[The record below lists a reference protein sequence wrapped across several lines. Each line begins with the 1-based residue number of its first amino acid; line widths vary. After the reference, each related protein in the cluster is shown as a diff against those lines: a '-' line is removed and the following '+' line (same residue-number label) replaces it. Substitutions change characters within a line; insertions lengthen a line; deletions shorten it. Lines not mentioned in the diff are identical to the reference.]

1 MKRIIQKSILLIFA
15 LAILTQTAHA
25 AEVALKVLDG
35 VEIHAFASSS
45 YTFNFNQPSNRSPND
60 ATNVNRIFDKDHNS
74 FKFDVGELVILR
86 ETPKPGDVGFRTDLT
101 YGFSLPE
108 VTQSTADT
116 VTGPVADGQSHQF
129 DVQQGYVS
137 YNAPI
142 GTGLQIDFGKFITHI
157 GAEVIEGYDGWNYN
171 FSRSFLFGLA
181 IPFTHT
187 GLRAG
192 YTINDM
198 VSVMG
203 MVANGWDNTV
213 DNNDGKTI
221 GAQVA
226 ITPTD
231 NISLLLNWASGQEA
245 IGGQGFFASGLSTNS
260 NNTTSVFD
268 VVLDVALTSNTLAQ
282 LNFDYGQQANG
293 AASGSDAEWWGIA
306 GIIRHDYNKWFSIN
320 LRGEFFNDEDGT
332 RASSATTLATGQ
344 GQELWE
350 VTVTPEVRINQNMV
364 VRMEYRHDESNRK
377 AFFDRGAGDTQ
388 KTQDTIAL
396 NGLFYF

>member
-1 MKRIIQKSILLIFA
+1 MIRFTRKFFLLIICM
-15 LAILTQTAHA
+15 AILTPTAHA
-25 AEVALKVLDG
+25 AEVALKVLEG
-35 VEIHAFASSS
+35 IELHAFASSS
-45 YTFNFNQPSNRSPND
+45 YTFNFNQPTQRGPND
-60 ATNVNRIFDKDHNS
+60 ANNNNRIFDKDHNS
-74 FKFDVGELVILR
+74 FKFDIGELVILK

-101 YGFSLPE
+101 YGFSVPE

-116 VTGPVADGQSHQF
+116 PTLPTAPDGQSHQF
-129 DVQQGYVS
+129 DVQQAYVS

-142 GTGLQIDFGKFITHI
+142 GSGLQLDFGKFITHI

-198 VSVMG
+198 ISVMG

-213 DNNDGKTI
+213 DNNDGKTL
-221 GAQVA
+221 GAQIA

-245 IGGQGFFASGLSTNS
+245 IGANGVTFSNDTTNI
-260 NNTTSVFD
+260 FD

-282 LNFDYGQQANG
+282 VNFDYGIQANG
-293 AASGSDAEWWGIA
+293 AAGTRGDAEWWGVA
-306 GIIRHDYNKWFSIN
+306 TIIRHDYNKWFSIN
-320 LRGEFFNDEDGT
+320 LRGEFFNDMDGT
-332 RASSATTLATGQ
+332 RSVFGVSPPTGQ

-350 VTVTPEVRINQNMV
+350 ITVTPEVRINQNMV
-364 VRMEYRHDESNRK
+364 VRMEYRHDESSRNE
-377 AFFDRGAGDTQ
+377 AFFDNVAGQTQ
-388 KTQDTIAL
+388 DTQDTIAL
-396 NGLFYF
+396 NALFYF

>member
-1 MKRIIQKSILLIFA
+1 MKRFVQKCSLLLFSM
-15 LAILTQTAHA
+15 AILTPTAHA

-35 VEIHAFASSS
+35 VELHAFASSS
-45 YTFNFNQPSNRSPND
+45 YTFNFNQPTQRGPNS

-101 YGFSLPE
+101 YGFTVPE

-116 VTGPVADGQSHQF
+116 GDGQSHQF

-142 GTGLQIDFGKFITHI
+142 GSGVQIDFGKFITHI

-187 GLRAG
+187 GLRAS
-192 YTINDM
+192 YAINDM
-198 VSVMG
+198 ISVLG

-213 DNNDGKTI
+213 DNTEGKTV
-221 GAQVA
+221 GAQIA
-226 ITPTD
+226 ITPND
-231 NISLLLNWASGQEA
+231 SVGLLLNWATGSETLGNQDS
-245 IGGQGFFASGLSTNS
+245 FS
-260 NNTTSVFD
+260 NNTTTVFD
-268 VVLDVALTSNTLAQ
+268 VVLDVALTNSTLVQ

-293 AASGSDAEWWGIA
+293 AASGSDAKWWGVA

-332 RASSATTLATGQ
+332 RASSASTLATGQ

-350 VTVTPEVRINQNMV
+350 ITVTPEVRINQNMV
-364 VRMEYRHDESNRK
+364 VRMEYRHDESNRN
-377 AFFDRGAGDTQ
+377 AFFDRGAGKTQ
-388 KTQDTIAL
+388 DTQDTIAL